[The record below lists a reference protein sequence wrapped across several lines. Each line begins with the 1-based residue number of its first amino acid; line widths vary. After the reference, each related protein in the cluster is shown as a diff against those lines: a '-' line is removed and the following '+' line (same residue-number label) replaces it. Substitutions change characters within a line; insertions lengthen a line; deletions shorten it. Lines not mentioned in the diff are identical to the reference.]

1 MKKQWLYLYAGNFA
15 GVFNDNLL
23 KNAIIFIAAGWAAPD
38 WLTRSQLISL
48 VSASLVLPYL
58 IFSPLGGK
66 LAIQHSKLRVFR
78 LFKLL
83 EFPIMILASV
93 AFITENVFLALFSV
107 VLMGIQSCLYS
118 PSKYGLIREIGGREG
133 SARGSGLF
141 EAMAF
146 AGILAGT
153 VVAAWM
159 SDRYRVEELVCLFM
173 VLALLG
179 YLSVRLLNLREQA
192 YEDDHSGTVRLNPLR
207 FIRSSYIFSRQF
219 PGANMAVLGVSFF
232 WMVGGML
239 QMNIVVH
246 AATVLKMQ
254 NASTGMSMA
263 MAAVGIITGNWLA
276 GILLR
281 HTGKSKMIIGG
292 LVGMTAG
299 FLVLTFFELS
309 VIGFAVT
316 VALVALSG
324 GFYQVPWL
332 TLLQQTDSG
341 SRVGQL
347 LAYMNIMVFVFVL
360 LGTLLFSVVNIL
372 RPENS
377 FLVFFVL
384 LLLNV
389 GMLFFTACYIHQ
401 KKILV

>member
-23 KNAIIFIAAGWAAPD
+23 KNAIIFIAAGWTAPD

-159 SDRYRVEELVCLFM
+159 SDRYRVEELVSLFM

-276 GILLR
+276 GMLLR

-401 KKILV
+401 KRF